1 MADRLAIISKA
12 VFEVDSKG
20 AAVGQVLPLDKYVS
34 TNKALEPLRAG
45 GRLFLVT
52 VRPPDERLWLVAV
65 LESPR
70 HDGKAWVAKRN
81 VRPIADVSHLRGS
94 IRFTSNSGIS
104 ATKGAMG
111 MSLQTPR
118 ELTPADVG
126 LLGGASSD
134 AAPSKTVEPK
144 APAEKPAKEASV
156 PPSKMV
162 ASKAPAEKPAKNRAD
177 VAAMLKTERWA
188 DALEALL
195 KRWQDDRAPEL
206 AGLIE
211 AVSSKLPTPKS
222 WRLSAADA
230 ASTNLVAFLSTLTD
244 GKFADSL
251 QRIQQL
257 EKLPADPRVASAL
270 TRLIVTPPFTAQ
282 SSREFWSSLYE
293 QLGDRHADPRTLAT
307 VRPLV
312 ADYLS
317 TFGATKMG
325 EAMQRRAGAL
335 VATLTGR
342 FPSTPAAD
350 VASLVALVPAEQA
363 PAPKKT
369 SKGGKTLEDLLAAVY
384 ENPDDDGVREVY
396 ADALLEQGDPRGEFI
411 VLQFR
416 RHRGET
422 LTPAELKQEAALQ
435 KKHAKAWLGPLYD
448 VLHTTHLEFRRGF
461 LYGAQIRPVAKAL
474 PAARNHPAWSTLRE
488 LNMSTGGTNERG
500 ASLVIQPNARHVRVM
515 TDVVYHV
522 LDELAASTMDRV
534 LEVLEIG
541 WLPLGR
547 QAEQGNPVPE
557 RAWAATLTGK
567 AFPKLRELHLGYEA
581 MYDPEALSGLWSSP
595 LVRQLEAVRC
605 SVYGLDKPDAL
616 KLLSRASKKLRVEL
630 DFGPVVLATNGD
642 GGLAV
647 SAKESRREVDQ
658 EWPRIVAAL
667 DPAIWKTVT
676 VAPGALGDAQ
686 LSALAKRLPKATI
699 TAG

>member
-1 MADRLAIISKA
+1 MADLLAIISKA

-20 AAVGQVLPLDKYVS
+20 AALGQVLPLDKYVS

-65 LESPR
+65 LESPK
-70 HDGKAWVAKRN
+70 HDGTAWVAKRN

-118 ELTPADVG
+118 ELTAQDVG
-126 LLGGASSD
+126 LLLGSASAD
-134 AAPSKTVEPK
+134 AAPSTTVEPK
-144 APAEKPAKEASV
+144 APAEKNGAVPA
-156 PPSKMV
+156 SKAV
-162 ASKAPAEKPAKNRAD
+162 ASKAPAEKPAKKGAD
-177 VAAMLKTERWA
+177 VAALLKAERWA
-188 DALEALL
+188 DALEVLL
-195 KRWQDDRAPEL
+195 RLWQDDRAPEL
-206 AGLIE
+206 ADLIE
-211 AVSSKLPTPKS
+211 RLSSRLPAPKS
-222 WRLSAADA
+222 WRLSSADA
-230 ASTNLVAFLSTLTD
+230 ASTNLVAFLGTLTD

-251 QRIQQL
+251 QRIQEL
-257 EKLPADPRVASAL
+257 EKLRADPRVASAL

-312 ADYLS
+312 SEYLS

-335 VATLTGR
+335 VATLTER
-342 FPSTPAAD
+342 FPSPPAAD
-350 VASLVALVPAEQA
+350 VAALLALVPAEKA
-363 PAPKKT
+363 AAPKKT
-369 SKGGKTLEDLLAAVY
+369 TLGGKTLEDLLAAVY

-396 ADALLEQGDPRGEFI
+396 ADALLELGDSRGEFI

-435 KKHAKAWLGPLYD
+435 KKHVKEWLGPLYD
-448 VLHTTHLEFRRGF
+448 VLYTTHLEFRRGF
-461 LYGAQIRPVAKAL
+461 LHAAQIRPVAKAL

-515 TDVVYHV
+515 TAVTFQV
-522 LDELAASTMDRV
+522 LDELAASTDVDRA
-534 LEVLEIG
+534 LEVLGIS

-547 QAEQGNPVPE
+547 DADEDPVPS

-567 AFPKLRELHLGYEA
+567 AFPKLRELHLGREA
-581 MYDPEALSGLWSSP
+581 VGNPEAVSGLWSSP
-595 LVRQLEAVRC
+595 LGRRLELVRLSAW
-605 SVYGLDKPDAL
+605 SLDKADAL
-616 KLLSRASKKLRVEL
+616 QFLSHASKRLRVEL
-630 DFGPVVLATNGD
+630 DFDPLMLGSNGN
-642 GGLAV
+642 GTLIV
-647 SAKESRREVDQ
+647 SAEEPLGGDDQ
-658 EWPRIVAAL
+658 AWTRIVAAL
-667 DPAIWKTVT
+667 DPATWKTVT
-676 VAPGALGDAQ
+676 ITGGALTASQ
-686 LSALAKRLPKATI
+686 RSALEKRLPKATI
-699 TAG
+699 TAA